1 VFARPGIFLNTVG
14 DLDILPMVLDAASR
28 FTGPPDE
35 ATLRDIVLGREML
48 PLFV

>member
-1 VFARPGIFLNTVG
+1 
-14 DLDILPMVLDAASR
+14 LPKVLDAASR
-28 FTGPPDE
+28 FSGPPDE